1 MEGGEMAVTRA
12 TLERLALPLN
22 QGDFP
27 AFVAAVE
34 RLPAA
39 DRNILAVWGAGDLI
53 SHASSRNAL
62 MREPTARRLDGWLL
76 QFKQEHVSRI

>member
-1 MEGGEMAVTRA
+1 MAVTRA
-12 TLERLALPLN
+12 TLERLTMALN

-39 DRNILAVWGAGDLI
+39 DRNVLAVVGAGDLLT
-53 SHASSRNAL
+53 HAHSRSAL
-62 MREPTARRLDGWLL
+62 MREPTASNLQGWLL
-76 QFKQEHVSRI
+76 QFKQEHVSEA